1 MKLLIIEDEF
11 SLLKSIIAY
20 FLEERLLCDNA
31 SIFAEYQNN
40 KKLGMKSL
48 RPFNCFF
55 VTLLVISSCI
65 ISCKGQRTFGEQY
78 LELQKRIF
86 LPGVKG
92 RIDHFAIDLKDQIAF
107 VAALGNNTLEVV
119 DLGKG
124 KVAHSITGLSEPQ
137 GVEYIPQYDEIFV
150 ANGGNG
156 ECYFYNAHTYKKTA
170 TIQLPSDADDV
181 RYDSAHEKIYVG
193 YGEGGI
199 AIIDA
204 GTKKQT
210 GDIKLPAHAEGFQ
223 VDLTS
228 GQIWV
233 NVPNARMI
241 TVLNGKKDKVET
253 EWKIRDPSAYF
264 PMAYD
269 DKGHRLFVACRRP
282 SRLLILDSESG
293 HKIAELPCAGD
304 ADDLY
309 YDANTHRVL
318 ISGGS
323 GYINIFQQ
331 QNANTYQEIANIP
344 TRPGARTS
352 LCVPQ
357 LHQFLVAERASGGNE
372 AELLVYQLR

>member
-1 MKLLIIEDEF
+1 MKPIRHI
-11 SLLKSIIAY
+11 
-20 FLEERLLCDNA
+20 
-31 SIFAEYQNN
+31 
-40 KKLGMKSL
+40 
-48 RPFNCFF
+48 NCFF
-55 VTLLVISSCI
+55 MTLLVISSCI

-78 LELQKRIF
+78 LELQKKIS

-119 DLGKG
+119 DLEKG
-124 KVAHSITGLSEPQ
+124 KVTHSIPGMSEPQ

-170 TIQLPSDADDV
+170 TIQLSSDADDV

-228 GQIWV
+228 GRIWA
-233 NVPNARMI
+233 NVPNAGMI
-241 TVLNGKKDKVET
+241 AVLDGKKKKIIT
-253 EWKIRDPSAYF
+253 EWNIRDPSAYF
-264 PMAYD
+264 PMTYD
-269 DKGHRLFVACRRP
+269 DKDHRLFVACRRP
-282 SRLLILDSESG
+282 PKLLVLDSENG
-293 HKIAELPCAGD
+293 NEIAELPCTGN

-309 YDANTHRVL
+309 YDANTQRIL

-323 GYINIFQQ
+323 GYINIYRQQ
-331 QNANTYQEIANIP
+331 DADTYQEIANIP

-352 LCVPQ
+352 LFVPQ

-372 AELLVYQLR
+372 AQLLVYQLR